1 MKFELLKSYNQEPS
15 QTIILHP
22 NENSYLIKPIQ
33 TIKHIEIYMREKK
46 KKMMSI
52 YVDTNGSS
60 SSSKENRDN
69 DDDYHHVLKI
79 KKRII
84 KHIII
89 YMRKKDICVHK
100 KKKDGMIEKEIK
112 KKNMLSY
119 LSDNKNDEEDELT
132 KYLMKYMEIIDTKK
146 MTNTNNRIIHFF
158 INIRNKYLENKK
170 KYGIYKR
177 VVCMI
182 IILII
187 SLVPI
192 IFNGCMCVS
201 LGVTILYYALLII
214 FYILFDR
221 YLKKYILNVI
231 NTSVK
236 MYSPNGPYK

>member
-1 MKFELLKSYNQEPS
+1 MKFELLKIHNQQPS
-15 QTIILHP
+15 QTIILYP

-46 KKMMSI
+46 KKTMSI
-52 YVDTNGSS
+52 YLDTNGSS
-60 SSSKENRDN
+60 SSSSKEDDD
-69 DDDYHHVLKI
+69 DDDYHHHVLKI

-119 LSDNKNDEEDELT
+119 LSDDKNDEEDELT
-132 KYLMKYMEIIDTKK
+132 KYLMNYMEINDTKK
-146 MTNTNNRIIHFF
+146 MTNTNNRMIHFF

-177 VVCMI
+177 VVRMI

-231 NTSVK
+231 NTRVQMNSER
-236 MYSPNGPYK
+236 SL